1 MTVIYDTPPNRAAV
15 KRLVAKVMNI
25 SVEDINSLNRAK
37 KYILARQMVI
47 KVYRDNFCMT
57 WKDIAA
63 HVGTEKTAKHWS
75 TCIHALRVLNQM
87 LYIHDEYA
95 TMHWV
100 KVQANV
106 EESVELGYEVKV
118 YVLPQNRDEL
128 LKYLG
133 EKGYSYRVKE

>member
-1 MTVIYDTPPNRAAV
+1 
-15 KRLVAKVMNI
+15 
-25 SVEDINSLNRAK
+25 
-37 KYILARQMVI
+37 
-47 KVYRDNFCMT
+47 
-57 WKDIAA
+57 
-63 HVGTEKTAKHWS
+63 
-75 TCIHALRVLNQM
+75 M
-87 LYIHDEYA
+87 LYINDEYA

-128 LKYLG
+128 LKYLA